1 MSRDTIVASQITIKV
16 DGAEIQRRV
25 LDSVLEVMV
34 DQNTQLPW
42 MFTLRINDPN
52 LTIIDEGPF
61 DLTKEVEIEAQNED
75 RIRFKLIKGEIT
87 SLEPRYN
94 EGMTVELLVRGYDKS
109 HRLYRE
115 KKSKSFLNIKDSD
128 LASQIA
134 GNAGLSAEVDTTSTV
149 YEHLYQHNQ
158 SDLEFLMERAWRIGY
173 ECFVDEGKLYFRKPP
188 SPSGAVEVAYGEDL
202 LSFFPVASLA
212 EQVDEV
218 LVKGW
223 DSEKLEAIVG
233 QSNKGKLYPKIG
245 ESKDGAAWASSF
257 GTGKKI
263 FVDQPVVSQAEAN
276 MIAEARLNEL
286 SGAFIEAQGRAFR
299 RPEIKSG
306 KPVKLTGLG
315 NRFSGTY
322 MVTSAV
328 HVYVAGGL
336 TTDFTVRGTRTG
348 LLTEQM
354 AHHPPIERWPGIV
367 PAIITNTDDP
377 NDQGRVKVKY
387 PWMTDDAES
396 FWARLIGPGAGPEAG
411 LFMVPEVG
419 DEVVVAFEHGDFNHP
434 YVIGGVW
441 NGKHAIPSSGAS
453 GSSGERPLVRT
464 WTSRTGHEIAMFD
477 NADKKIQIK
486 TTDGH
491 NVLMDDANK
500 KVEIKTSGGHKV
512 TLDDQGKKM
521 EIATS
526 GGQKISMDDNAR
538 SVKVESGMTIEI
550 KAATQMKLEA
560 ATIDIQASG
569 PVNIKGAMVN
579 LG

>member
-1 MSRDTIVASQITIKV
+1 MPREAVVTSQITIKV
-16 DGAEIQRRV
+16 DGSEIQPNIRA
-25 LDSVLEVMV
+25 SVLEVMV

-42 MFTLRINDPN
+42 MFTIRINDPN

-61 DLTKEVEIEAQNED
+61 DLTKEVEIEAEDED
-75 RIRFKLIKGEIT
+75 RNPFKLIKGEIT
-87 SLEPRYN
+87 ALEPRYN

-115 KKSKSFLNIKDSD
+115 KKSKAYLNIKDSD

-134 GNAGLSAEVDTTSTV
+134 GNAGLSAEVDSTSTV
-149 YEHLYQHNQ
+149 YEHIYQHNQ
-158 SDLEFLMERAWRIGY
+158 TDLEFLMERAWRIGY

-188 SPSGAVEVAYGEDL
+188 SPSGGIELAFGENL
-202 LSFFPVASLA
+202 LSFYPIASLA

-218 LVKGW
+218 LVRGW

-233 QSNKGKLYPKIG
+233 QANAGKLYPKIG
-245 ESKDGAAWASSF
+245 ESKDGAAWANSF

-299 RPEIKSG
+299 RPDIKSG

-315 NRFSGTY
+315 DRFSGTY
-322 MVTSAV
+322 MVTSAI
-328 HVYVAGGL
+328 HVYEPTGL

-348 LLTEQM
+348 LLAEQI
-354 AHHPPIERWPGIV
+354 AHQPPVERWPGIV
-367 PAIITNTDDP
+367 PAIVTNTDDP

-396 FWARLIGPGAGPEAG
+396 FWARLVGLGAGPEAG
-411 LFMVPEVG
+411 FFMVPEVG

-441 NGKHAIPSSGAS
+441 NGKHAITGS
-453 GSSGERPLVRT
+453 GSSGSTGERPLVRT

-477 NADKKIQIK
+477 NADNKIEVK
-486 TTDGH
+486 TADGH
-491 NVLMDDANK
+491 ILLMDDTNK
-500 KVEIKTSGGHKV
+500 KIEIETSGGHKIV
-512 TLDDQGKKM
+512 MDDQSKKV
-521 EIATS
+521 EITS
-526 GGQKISMDDNAR
+526 SNGQKLSMDDNAK
-538 SVKVESGMTIEI
+538 SIKVESGMTLEI
-550 KAATQMKLEA
+550 KASTQMKLEA

>member
-1 MSRDTIVASQITIKV
+1 MSRETIVASQIKIKV
-16 DGAEIQRRV
+16 GGSEIQPRI
-25 LDSVLEVMV
+25 LESVLEVLV

-42 MFTLRINDPN
+42 MFTIRINDPN
-52 LTIIDEGPF
+52 LTIIEEGPF
-61 DLTKEVEIEAQNED
+61 DLTKEVEIEAQDENQTS
-75 RIRFKLIKGEIT
+75 FKLIKGEIT

-115 KKSKSFLNIKDSD
+115 KKSKAFLNIKDSD

-134 GNAGLSAEVDTTSTV
+134 SNAGLSAVVDTTSTV

-158 SDLEFLMERAWRIGY
+158 TDLEFLMERAWRIGY

-188 SPSGAVEVAYGEDL
+188 SPSGGIELAYGEDL
-202 LSFFPVASLA
+202 LAFFPIASLA

-223 DSEKLEAIVG
+223 DSEKVEAIVG
-233 QSNKGKLYPKIG
+233 QAKKGKLYPKIG
-245 ESKDGAAWASSF
+245 ESKDGATWANTF
-257 GTGKKI
+257 GSGKKI

-276 MIAEARLNEL
+276 TLAEARLNEL
-286 SGAFIEAQGRAFR
+286 SGAFIEAEGRAFR
-299 RPEIKSG
+299 RPDIKSG

-348 LLTEQM
+348 LLAEQM
-354 AHHPPIERWPGIV
+354 AHQPPIERWPGIV
-367 PAIITNTDDP
+367 LAVVTNTDDP
-377 NDQGRVKVKY
+377 NNQGRVKVKY

-396 FWARLIGPGAGPEAG
+396 FWARLVGLGAGPEAG
-411 LFMVPEVG
+411 LFIVPEVG
-419 DEVVVAFEHGDFNHP
+419 DEVVIAFEHGDFNRP

-441 NGKHAIPSSGAS
+441 NGKHAITGSGAS
-453 GSSGERPLVRT
+453 GASGERPLVRT
-464 WTSRTGHEIAMFD
+464 WTSRTGHEIAMYD
-477 NADKKIQIK
+477 NAGNKIEIK
-486 TTDGH
+486 TAGGH

-500 KVEIKTSGGHKV
+500 KIEIKTSSGHKF

-521 EIATS
+521 EMATS

-538 SVKVESGMTIEI
+538 SVKVESGMTLEI
-550 KAATQMKLEA
+550 KTGTQMKLEA

-579 LG
+579 LN